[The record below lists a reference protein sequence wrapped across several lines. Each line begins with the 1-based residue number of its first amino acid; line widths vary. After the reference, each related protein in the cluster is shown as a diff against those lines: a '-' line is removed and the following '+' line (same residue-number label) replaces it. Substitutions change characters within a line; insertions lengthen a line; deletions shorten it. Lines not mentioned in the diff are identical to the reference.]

1 MLKRID
7 TKLLIVIGL
16 LLVVVLI
23 RRSLEDIWLGIGW
36 LMGYFA
42 SELDQIFY
50 ATVCNP
56 HELSCQRVQS
66 EIAKRDWKNAW
77 RMLQDSK
84 SERTKLPIHNIVT
97 GLVLGV
103 LGVWLVTSSL
113 SLLASGLVISL
124 GAKLFLEFT
133 LDKNQI
139 DWYWLMSK
147 PLRLKEIWLV
157 IIVLQLFLLVR

>member
-7 TKLLIVIGL
+7 PKILIVIAI
-16 LLVVVLI
+16 LI
-23 RRSLEDIWLGIGW
+23 VIVIVRRSLGDIWLGVGW
-36 LMGYFA
+36 ILGYFA

-84 SERTKLPIHNIVT
+84 SERSKLPIHNIVT

-113 SLLASGLVISL
+113 SLLASGLVIAL
-124 GAKLFLEFT
+124 GIKLFLDFV

-139 DWYWLMSK
+139 DWYWLLSK
-147 PLRLKEIWLV
+147 PLRLKEIWV
-157 IIVLQLFLLVR
+157 AIIVLQLFLLVR

>member
-1 MLKRID
+1 MPKRIIIFGI
-7 TKLLIVIGL
+7 LLIVI
-16 LLVVVLI
+16 LVH
-23 RRSLEDIWLGIGW
+23 RSWSDMWLTVGW
-36 LMGYFA
+36 ILGYFA
-42 SELDQIFY
+42 TELDQIFY

-97 GLVLGV
+97 GLVLGI

-113 SLLASGLVISL
+113 SILASGLVISL
-124 GAKLFLEFT
+124 GIKLFLEFT

-139 DWYWLMSK
+139 DWYWLMPK
-147 PLRLKEIWLV
+147 PLRLKEIWAL
-157 IIVLQLFLLVR
+157 ILVLQLWLLVR